1 MYKEIY
7 IKNFTIL
14 KIIIEIW
21 KKKIIIIVS
30 IIINKNESVNKVWKL
45 QTYD

>member
-1 MYKEIY
+1 MTYFYNIS
-7 IKNFTIL
+7 

-30 IIINKNESVNKVWKL
+30 IIINKIESVNKVWKL